1 MRAKDFLIEA
11 ANPEISKFLK
21 KIGYK
26 NIEVA
31 NNAIRVL
38 VPIPEKTEKNRYRST
53 VLNAILEKLK
63 AGLSSYK
70 PFHNTDSSILAKSSI
85 GIISFQN
92 DPSFILIKD
101 ETKQGAGSSGVANEL
116 QLVALMQEKLDK
128 FKKIH
133 VIFEDE
139 RGVKLPLNDVTH
151 IEHSGKDSGRRTGGQ
166 DIRKADVVLVS
177 ATKRLPVSIKQV
189 NAGFWESADTLFGK
203 RGGEILKKLIN
214 SGELEV
220 TEGPPGN
227 FNLPYAVVIE
237 PTEEEAMQTL
247 FGADINPEGGIVIQ
261 DFQSHHFVER
271 GPYIKISCKAV
282 IKSKDD
288 IPESHLMVWRIRNAK
303 GRSPLGIRGLRPEA
317 ATMKTALGLEF
328 NRSVMLVDKD
338 GNVSRYPDNYQ
349 PPGAKKVAPK
359 NTAPAKPAAPAQKV
373 APPPTPPGIVNQNKQ
388 VGAKIP
394 MGQEPITPQGV

>member
-1 MRAKDFLIEA
+1 MRANEFLIEA

-26 NIEVA
+26 NVEVA
-31 NNAIRVL
+31 NNAIKVL
-38 VPIPEKTEKNRYRST
+38 VPIPEKTEKNRYRAQ
-53 VLNAILEKLK
+53 VLNAILEKLQ
-63 AGLSSYK
+63 ASLSGYK
-70 PFHNTDSSILAKSSI
+70 PFHNTDSKILAKSSI

-116 QLVALMQEKLDK
+116 QLAKLMQEKIDK
-128 FKKIH
+128 FKSIH

-139 RGVKLPLNDVTH
+139 RGVELHIDNVTD

-166 DIRKADVVLVS
+166 NIRKADVVLVS
-177 ATKRLPVSIKQV
+177 ADKRLPVSIKQV

-203 RGGEILKKLIN
+203 RGGEILKKLI
-214 SGELEV
+214 STGELEV
-220 TEGPPGN
+220 TEDPPGN
-227 FNLPYAVVIE
+227 FNLPYSVVIE
-237 PTEEEAMQTL
+237 PTEEEAIQTL
-247 FGADINPEGGIVIQ
+247 FGSDINPEGGIVIQ
-261 DFQSHHFVER
+261 DFQEHHFIER
-271 GPYIKISCKAV
+271 GPYIKIKCKAV
-282 IKSKDD
+282 IKSRDD

-349 PPGAKKVAPK
+349 
-359 NTAPAKPAAPAQKV
+359 APAPVQQPAPVQKKPALIQKKPVPVQQQPAPVPA
-373 APPPTPPGIVNQNKQ
+373 GS
-388 VGAKIP
+388 KIP
-394 MGQEPITPQGV
+394 MGTKAATSASAGPRI